1 MGSAFGTL
9 IGGYLT
15 DLSGRLSPDHGRVF
29 VAQTSV
35 GSGLVLFPLV
45 FYALPI
51 DSAPPMMLL
60 TGLLITWCECLN
72 NTIVAEV
79 VSPRLRTTIYGLE
92 RLLTGIIA
100 PAGGLAAGW
109 VAETFFGFSPQSG
122 CGADGD
128 GMGSGEE
135 ASGAGAP
142 ATDADA
148 DALGSALGVTVF
160 IPWAICLAF
169 YSCLHCTYPADRRRH
184 RAARGLAEGGTT
196 AAGGAGGPRLELAR
210 CDTAEASSVSS
221 ASIASAEVSVGLR
234 HQDQAL
240 ETWRC

>member
-72 NTIVAEV
+72 NTIMAEV

-109 VAETFFGFSPQSG
+109 VAETFFG
-122 CGADGD
+122 AV
-128 GMGSGEE
+128 
-135 ASGAGAP
+135 AP
-142 ATDADA
+142 GGGRRWEPISNSSSTF
-148 DALGSALGVTVF
+148 LFVF
-160 IPWAICLAF
+160 AYYL
-169 YSCLHCTYPADRRRH
+169 T
-184 RAARGLAEGGTT
+184 
-196 AAGGAGGPRLELAR
+196 
-210 CDTAEASSVSS
+210 
-221 ASIASAEVSVGLR
+221 
-234 HQDQAL
+234 
-240 ETWRC
+240 